1 MITLNMAEF
10 NKTMK
15 QAIGYSEGFLNGAV
29 QNQRYLNEQV
39 AEIIKEQFYKY
50 VDSVARL
57 EPDRFHHVYEWG
69 MVGNDAG
76 RLFRIE
82 AFSGQQSIRFVTD
95 FMQSTSTSPT
105 ATEPFVDKASVSEEG
120 SLITL
125 TPRDGGVLSF
135 QSEEGDMVFTPNEI
149 TIEQPGGPGVRGSFA
164 AVTKEFFENYLN
176 STLVREL
183 QTQLS
188 TAMSF
193 EQGWNN
199 NMNYGTGQRRAKQWL
214 TIDGGIS

>member
-1 MITLNMAEF
+1 MITLNMTDF
-10 NKTMK
+10 NRTMK
-15 QAIGYSEGFLNGAV
+15 QALGYSEGFVNGAV
-29 QNQRYLNEQV
+29 QNQRYLNEQIG
-39 AEIIKEQFYKY
+39 EIIKEQFYEY

-69 MVGNDAG
+69 QVGNDAG

-95 FMQSTSTSPT
+95 FMQSTSVSPT
-105 ATEPFVDKASVSEEG
+105 ATEPFVDKASVMEEG
-120 SLITL
+120 SLITIS
-125 TPRDGGVLSF
+125 PKNGDVLAF
-135 QSEEGDMVFTPNEI
+135 QNESGDMVFTPNDI
-149 TIEQPGGPGVRGSFA
+149 VVDQPGGPGVQGAFA

-183 QTQLS
+183 QAQLS
-188 TAMSF
+188 TPIPF
-193 EQGWNN
+193 EQGWNK
-199 NMNYGTGQRRAKQWL
+199 NMNYSTGQRRAKQWL

>member
-1 MITLNMAEF
+1 MIKLNMTEF
-10 NKTMK
+10 NKTMN
-15 QAIGYSEGFLNGAV
+15 QALGYSEGFVNGAV
-29 QNQRYLNEQV
+29 QNQQYLNEQI
-39 AEIIKEQFYKY
+39 AEIIKEQFYEY

-69 MVGNDAG
+69 QVGTDAG

-95 FMQSTSTSPT
+95 FLQSTSTSPT
-105 ATEPFVDKASVSEEG
+105 ATEPFVEKASVMEEG

-125 TPRDGGVLSF
+125 TPKDGGVLAF
-135 QSEEGDMVFTPNEI
+135 QTEEGDTVFTPNEI
-149 TIEQPGGPGVRGSFA
+149 RIEDPGGPGVRGAFA

-176 STLVREL
+176 STLVRDL
-183 QTQLS
+183 KLRLS
-188 TAMSF
+188 TPVPF
-193 EQGWNN
+193 EQGWSK
-199 NMNYGTGQRRAKQWL
+199 NMNYSTGQRRSRQWL